1 MRPLTDSTDIQN
13 DVAKLRGR
21 AATDGYLLIRGLLPR
36 QLLEDAGTEVARTMA
51 DAGWIPPSE
60 PLATARAD
68 LSKFCVEPQPPF
80 MDVFYRQLSLRSLHA
95 LKQHE
100 RLTGFFRTLFGEEV
114 FCPPHFVMRLVFPY
128 KDAYATPAHQDYT
141 HFEGSRR
148 NWAAWIP
155 FTDIDE
161 ARGGLAI
168 AAGSHRGGVLDM
180 RPALGAG
187 QMVIDTDLDSYDWRW
202 SPMRMGDVLIHN
214 CQTIHRGLPNTSGA
228 MRVSMDSRFQPLS
241 EPVGEKYLGVSHQ
254 MRTWEDL
261 YADWEDD
268 DPLKFYWHGLDLTV
282 EPFTFRWYDRRDE
295 RAIEMGEAGDPE
307 ALVAL
312 ENITLKHRSA
322 TVRGRAE
329 AALSRLRG
337 ALGQSG

>member
-36 QLLEDAGTEVARTMA
+36 QLLEDAGTEVAQTMT
-51 DAGWIPPSE
+51 DAGWVPPSE
-60 PLATARAD
+60 PLATAKAD

-80 MDVFYRQLSLRSLHA
+80 MDVFYKQLSLRSLHA

-100 RLTGFFRTLFGEEV
+100 KLTGFFRTLFGEEV

-161 ARGGLAI
+161 ARAAWQSPRAHTGVRARHASCSRRGADGHRRGSRFVRLAVESD
-168 AAGSHRGGVLDM
+168 AHGRRSHPQLPDD
-180 RPALGAG
+180 P
-187 QMVIDTDLDSYDWRW
+187 Q
-202 SPMRMGDVLIHN
+202 
-214 CQTIHRGLPNTSGA
+214 GLPNTSGA
-228 MRVSMDSRFQPLS
+228 MRVSMDSRYQPLS

-282 EPFTFRWYDRRDE
+282 EPFTFHWYDRRDE
-295 RAIEMGEAGDPE
+295 RAIEMGEAGDSE

-329 AALSRLRG
+329 AALSRLRA